1 MSFANLPV
9 AWVLAGLGAL
19 AALLFALQRLRVR
32 HRDVTVV
39 TTLFWRVAA
48 EEAPARS
55 FVERFRHPWAYALF
69 LLIVSLLWL
78 AFSGPEPS
86 RTSGGAFQ
94 VLVLDGS
101 AGMAAGSRFKDA
113 VAALRRHARR
123 LPADQR
129 QIVWCGGTVKTL
141 LNPGEHEL
149 LLDRRLE
156 GAGPEAAP
164 AGVER
169 LLRQLAAASRPGRAT
184 EVVIFGDAPVRA
196 ESLALTP
203 GLRVARADLG
213 TSKAGRNAGV
223 TALGVTEAAAG
234 GWDRVDVFFR
244 VEGNQPAAV
253 APDALHVELDGRA
266 IPAAELK
273 VVRGDAAN
281 GYLLPNLPA
290 AGGLLTVR
298 LGPVDSLALDNIARL
313 RLPDRPKLRV
323 QLSASLQRW
332 LLPVLEADPAIEL
345 TTENP
350 QVVVRQQGETLGGSR
365 PALEFV
371 PAAASRPAFQIT
383 HPEKLDSNAVLH
395 HAVKAIGLKEIDAMS
410 LAATARRP
418 VEVTIGAG
426 PEWRIEVWRELLAD
440 DFNFTKTRAFP
451 LFIANSL
458 RWLARARGG
467 YPFAAAGRPLAG
479 ETLELGDRALG
490 ADGRALD
497 PLGVAF
503 VPEKAG
509 DLRLENSARPLAVSL
524 LDPAS
529 TLGSDVGASALVAP
543 ASGGLATNPAIWL
556 LLAALVALVVEW
568 YLYQTS
574 RVP

>member
-1 MSFANLPV
+1 MNFANLPL

-48 EEAPARS
+48 DEAPARS
-55 FVERFRHPWAYALF
+55 LVERFRHPWAYALF
-69 LLIVSLLWL
+69 LFIVSLLWL

-86 RTSGGAFQ
+86 RTSGGAFH

-113 VAALRRHARR
+113 VAALRSHARR

-129 QIVWCGGTVKTL
+129 QIVWCGGSVKTL

-149 LLDRRLE
+149 LLDKRLE
-156 GAGPEAAP
+156 DAGPEAAP
-164 AGVER
+164 AGVEQ
-169 LLRQLAAASRPGRAT
+169 LLRQLASSSRPGRST

-196 ESLALTP
+196 ELLALTP
-203 GLRVARADLG
+203 GLRVARAAIG
-213 TSKAGRNAGV
+213 TSKRGPNAGI

-244 VEGNQPAAV
+244 VEGNPSAAL
-253 APDALHVELDGRA
+253 ASDALQVELDGRA
-266 IPAAELK
+266 IPASEFK

-281 GYLLPNLPA
+281 GYQLPNLPA

-298 LGPVDSLALDNIARL
+298 LASADALPSDNLARL

-332 LLPVLEADPAIEL
+332 LRPVLEADPAIEL

-350 QVVVRQQGETLGGSR
+350 KVVVRQQGETFGGGV

-371 PAAASRPAFQIT
+371 PAAGPRPAFQIT

-395 HAVKAIGLKEIDAMS
+395 HAVKAIGLKEVDAMS
-410 LAATARRP
+410 LAETARRP
-418 VEVTIGAG
+418 VEVTIGTG
-426 PEWRIEVWRELLAD
+426 PQWRIEVWRELLSD

-458 RWLARARGG
+458 RWLAGAGAD

-503 VPEKAG
+503 VPETAG

-524 LDPAS
+524 LDPAT
-529 TLGSDVGASALVAP
+529 TLGADVGASALTPP
-543 ASGGLATNPAIWL
+543 AAAGFETNPAIWL
-556 LLAALVALVVEW
+556 LLAAVVALGVEW